1 MDLLIVYY
9 PDALQLRGGALN
21 LLFFLG
27 SGLSSSANKM
37 ARRRSLMSVAALF
50 LPVVLSLQAGP
61 HHRTVA
67 RTATRSSPPCMK
79 RKAFKGGRLD
89 EFLQAGEAEAKYGP
103 GRYAAVS
110 EREWKM
116 EVSREESEVRRQE
129 SLVAYELQKGQLLQ
143 DHAILSVC
151 GLAAVWSYVTPTAF
165 LSYGV
170 GALLGLLYIVLL
182 QRTSD
187 SFGAQTVE
195 EMKGG
200 PPPIIVPVIM
210 VLMVAKYQTTAPWG
224 GNEGLMLVPMLG
236 GFITNYLAAL
246 VQAVYPSFDEMAA
259 ATKAEQ

>member
-1 MDLLIVYY
+1 MTKVTN
-9 PDALQLRGGALN
+9 Q
-21 LLFFLG
+21 
-27 SGLSSSANKM
+27 
-37 ARRRSLMSVAALF
+37 MSVALF
-50 LPVVLSLQAGP
+50 PLVLSLQAGP

-67 RTATRSSPPCMK
+67 RTATRSSPPCMG
-79 RKAFKGGRLD
+79 RKPFKGGRLD

-116 EVSREESEVRRQE
+116 EVSREKSEVRRQE
-129 SLVAYELQKGQLLQ
+129 SLVAYNLQKAQLLQ
-143 DHAILSVC
+143 DHGFLSAC
-151 GLAAVWSYVTPTAF
+151 FLAAVWSYVTPQAT

-170 GALLGLLYIVLL
+170 GALLGLLYLVLL

-200 PPPIIVPVIM
+200 PPPIIVPVIL

-224 GNEGLMLVPMLG
+224 GDEGLMLVPMLG

-246 VQAVYPSFDEMAA
+246 VQAVYPSMDEMVA
-259 ATKAEQ
+259 ATKQPEQ